1 MKQLV
6 GLVALGII
14 GFVVYPFIVG
24 KENMELFCTTIQAGE
39 LSDVV
44 FTRAK
49 ESGYSS
55 RVLEGQSK
63 VLVIDSGAMGRYIC
77 EVSLANDKVIGA
89 KYVPNG

>member
-6 GLVALGII
+6 GLVVLGAF

-24 KENMELFCTTIQAGE
+24 DENMELFCTTIQAGE
-39 LSDVV
+39 LSEVV
-44 FTRAK
+44 FARAK

-63 VLVIDSGAMGRYIC
+63 VLIIDSSAMGRYIC
-77 EVSLANDKVIGA
+77 EVSLAEGKVIGA